1 MFIFVKM
8 EDGRFIAIIQKLINI
23 YSYETRTF
31 DRYGRGDL

>member
-1 MFIFVKM
+1 MLIFEKM
-8 EDGRFIAIIQKLINI
+8 EDGRFAAIVHKMINI